1 MIPTKT
7 RRGFLATTACSGAC
21 LLASAVVSKGEEAS
35 KAEGQRTTLDFE
47 SLAYCTADCSPER
60 CPFHK
65 ASLADDREF
74 KAQVAAKWQKKL
86 GRSVPL
92 EEVFCFGCKVP
103 PAKQGHGVKTC
114 TVRACVV
121 ERKLVSCAHC
131 PELATCQRELWTN
144 YQDFRAKVLEIQKQ
158 VLG

>member
-7 RRGFLATTACSGAC
+7 RRGFLATTACSGVC
-21 LLASAVVSKGEEAS
+21 LLTSAVVSRGEE
-35 KAEGQRTTLDFE
+35 G
-47 SLAYCTADCSPER
+47 SLAYCTADCSPDR

-74 KAQVAAKWQKKL
+74 KAQVAARWQKKL
-86 GRSVPL
+86 GRSIPL

-103 PAKQGHGVKTC
+103 PARQGHGVKSC

-121 ERKLVSCAHC
+121 ERKLASCVQC
-131 PELATCQRELWTN
+131 PDLATCQKELWIN
-144 YQDFRAKVLEIQKQ
+144 YPDFKKKVLEIQKR
-158 VLG
+158 V

>member
-1 MIPTKT
+1 MPTKT

-21 LLASAVVSKGEEAS
+21 LLASAAGARGEERS
-35 KAEGQRTTLDFE
+35 KAEGPRGAPDLE
-47 SLAYCTADCSPER
+47 ALAYCSADCRPER

-74 KAQVAAKWQKKL
+74 KSQVAARWQKKL

-92 EEVFCFGCKVP
+92 DEVFCFGCRVP

-121 ERKLVSCAHC
+121 ERKLVSCVRC
-131 PELATCQRELWTN
+131 PELATCQKELWTN
-144 YQDFRAKVLEIQKQ
+144 YPDFRAKVLEIRRQ
-158 VLG
+158 VRG